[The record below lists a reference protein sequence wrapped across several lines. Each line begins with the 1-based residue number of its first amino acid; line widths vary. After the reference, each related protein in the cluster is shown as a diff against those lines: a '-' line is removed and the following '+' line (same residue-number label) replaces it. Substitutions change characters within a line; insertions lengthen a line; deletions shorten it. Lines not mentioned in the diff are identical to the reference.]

1 MFLCASRVPTNPPLF
16 ATVLIKPAGQNWRE
30 MLRSLLPAQ
39 LALLSYYQPVSPT
52 TNKDCTEMD
61 TVTLQR
67 LMDHFYL
74 EFFFLKKVVKGEGGL
89 TKSERFISTGTFIK
103 LVELLKEVVI

>member
-1 MFLCASRVPTNPPLF
+1 MFLCASRVLTNHPLF

-30 MLRSLLPAQ
+30 MLRSPLPAQ
-39 LALLSYYQPVSPT
+39 LVLLSYYQPVSPT
-52 TNKDCTEMD
+52 TNKDFTEMD

-67 LMDHFYL
+67 LMDYFYL
-74 EFFFLKKVVKGEGGL
+74 EFFFLEKVVKGEGGL

-103 LVELLKEVVI
+103 SVLLKEAVI